1 MGSNMYKLFLI
12 SATIEDSLMDYLSG
26 EDMEGGDIIKTALLM
41 VSLAWYIGCEL
52 SVYIVLSP

>member
-1 MGSNMYKLFLI
+1 MMGSNMCKLFLI

-26 EDMEGGDIIKTALLM
+26 EDMEGGDTIKTALLM

-52 SVYIVLSP
+52 SV